1 LILGFA
7 IEANRRIET
16 NPRWMDDTRAPLK
29 HADPD
34 HTVRRLEAFSDIVIA
49 FTLSQLAFTL
59 QIPHSTRDLF
69 AHPVHVFV
77 FLASFVFVC
86 SFWWLHHQVF
96 VRYFYPDT
104 PGILLNF
111 AFLAAVVFVA
121 YSMLL
126 VTNIGDLQA
135 LGVYALSLG
144 SAYVLIAILFAR
156 GARDS
161 RLTMDAEARRSG
173 WERALRLGIGGSVML
188 ASFALVLLGRTKDEV
203 AGLWLVSVALII
215 FLAARDRI
223 ARRRRERA
231 MAQPTT
237 GV

>member
-1 LILGFA
+1 
-7 IEANRRIET
+7 
-16 NPRWMDDTRAPLK
+16 MK

-69 AHPVHVFV
+69 AHPAHVLV
-77 FLASFVFVC
+77 FLGSFVFVC
-86 SFWWLHHQVF
+86 SFWWLHHQIF
-96 VRYFYPDT
+96 ARLFYPDT

-111 AFLAAVVFVA
+111 AFLAAAVFVA

-126 VTNIGDLQA
+126 VTKVGDLQA

-144 SAYVLIAILFAR
+144 SAYVLLAILFGR

-161 RLTMDAEARRSG
+161 RLVIDAETRRSA
-173 WERALRLGIGGSVML
+173 WERALRLGIGGTVML
-188 ASFALVLLGRTKDEV
+188 ASFALVLLGRTPEEITGV
-203 AGLWLVSVALII
+203 WLVSVALII
-215 FLAARDRI
+215 LLALRDRI
-223 ARRRRERA
+223 ARRRRER
-231 MAQPTT
+231 
-237 GV
+237 

>member
-1 LILGFA
+1 
-7 IEANRRIET
+7 
-16 NPRWMDDTRAPLK
+16 MK

-69 AHPVHVFV
+69 AHPAHVLV
-77 FLASFVFVC
+77 FLGSFVFVC

-96 VRYFYPDT
+96 ARFFYPDT

-126 VTNIGDLQA
+126 VTKVGDLQA

-156 GARDS
+156 GGHDP
-161 RLTMDAEARRSG
+161 RLVIDEEARRSG
-173 WERALRLGIGGSVML
+173 LERALRLGLGGTVML
-188 ASFALVLLGRTKDEV
+188 ASFALVLLGRKPEEIT
-203 AGLWLVSVALII
+203 GLWLLSVALII

-231 MAQPTT
+231 TVQPTT
-237 GV
+237 GA